1 MSKELSERIAKA
13 SARASEV
20 YVQNTWLRAAINLI
34 PYIGGSLDVVLASR
48 GSLHQKRIIELL
60 ESLKEEMSHIKG
72 ERIDSAYLESP
83 EFSDIVLK
91 LMEASLRTRDREK
104 MRLYAKFL
112 RGAVLIQDRSQTLLE
127 DYLATLIE
135 LTPNELEVARAI
147 YEQQRDS
154 ELEPNEST
162 LQWAW
167 RKGWKDLPNQVT
179 SVSKDDL
186 PFVLLR
192 IEKSGLVKE
201 LTGSYVGYEGGVFV
215 VTDTF
220 RKIMR
225 FIDDEKT

>member
-1 MSKELSERIAKA
+1 MSKELSERIAK
-13 SARASEV
+13 ASEV

-48 GSLHQKRIIELL
+48 GSLHQKRILELL
-60 ESLKEEMSHIKG
+60 ENLKEEMSHIKG
-72 ERIDSAYLESP
+72 ERIDSAYLESQ
-83 EFSDIVLK
+83 EFSDIVLR

-104 MRLYAKFL
+104 MRLYARFL
-112 RGAVLIQDRSQTLLE
+112 RGAVLIQDRNQVCLE

-147 YEQQRDS
+147 YEQQRNS
-154 ELEPNEST
+154 ELESGESI

-167 RKGWKDLPNQVT
+167 RKGWKDLPNQLT
-179 SVSKDDL
+179 SVSKEDL
-186 PFVLLR
+186 PFILLR

-201 LTGSYVGYEGGVFV
+201 LTGSYWGYEGGVFV

-220 RKIMR
+220 RKLMR

>member
-1 MSKELSERIAKA
+1 
-13 SARASEV
+13 
-20 YVQNTWLRAAINLI
+20 
-34 PYIGGSLDVVLASR
+34 
-48 GSLHQKRIIELL
+48 L

-201 LTGSYVGYEGGVFV
+201 LTGS
-215 VTDTF
+215 
-220 RKIMR
+220 
-225 FIDDEKT
+225 